1 MSLSDD
7 LKSAI
12 SKADVEQNLIN
23 STPELREFIH
33 FDTLWQMAS
42 LIVLEHGHLAWT
54 DTAEHDPGT
63 TLLQAAT
70 YAIADL
76 TYRHTHP
83 LIDLLTPEEDAPVF
97 NSDFGPEKVL
107 TVSPVTEDDY
117 RRGILDLC
125 DDAGNFL
132 FRNAQLVRESEED
145 SYKYIYD
152 PVNGAFSFKNNDLLT
167 NSEQVLLGGYTLY
180 VEIYAWEYRS
190 TARAFLDAYLISHRN
205 LGEQIRSIVDLSLE
219 YHVFNPR
226 IDVELDDDCQNPA
239 QVMGRI
245 WESVTKLYQ
254 PWPRRDVEEAH
265 LGSARSAETLYE
277 GPSLDNGWIN
287 QLPPDFDY
295 TLEEP
300 VDLRKLPVEL
310 LKIDGIKQ
318 VRYLSWYPDRQL
330 WIAYRPAMKYIL
342 FWDDNPHVKMTAES
356 STVRLFKRGQRQSLK
371 AEEVKLYMNWPKK
384 TAHTPVIGPKG
395 KFLKSLGDPLTIE
408 GLLPDCYGLNDDL
421 NQRNDAENLQ
431 RQALIDYLALFQQWI
446 TNGCSELA
454 GLPQLLSFNQAET
467 SIGSGYFQDSEKGLA
482 TIDYL
487 LGYFG
492 SQRAPRVFN
501 KIDSSKSSNDED
513 FFESQRAALAQWAEL
528 GYGRANVPVNT
539 VTAFNKRLAF
549 RLGIG
554 ADMFSANPDLEKLPV
569 YVVDYRTLLPEMP
582 NVAFVDREVTQAT
595 LVTIDDNTNQLKLEF
610 DDGPLPVAGQLI
622 SLRAEGITIPWALV
636 VRVDAPTVYLDL
648 NNNPTLK
655 GKAEMFADHDG
666 TIICSNSDVW
676 LRRMNYP
683 LVYGNNMQVEPASVT
698 DPIDEYKFELFV
710 LYSVHL
716 FSVGDIVAI
725 DTSASK
731 AIKNVDVL
739 TAKVIEVNISLG
751 TLRVSSTS
759 AWPLA
764 DIQKFW
770 YRVENEVTDRFSL
783 KVGVVLDREL
793 WLKNDD
799 RPEEVVAWVAQ
810 IVNDEMPAHIQADV
824 HWLSKAE
831 FDYFGSNYKE
841 WQQAAAESRLG
852 ESSYA
857 LLKQLSLGQL
867 PAQGKGIGTYHI
879 VTNNEMDNSE
889 WYKVAESPPVSQWDE
904 AMLEDVDEAQVL
916 YIPRT

>member
-1 MSLSDD
+1 M
-7 LKSAI
+7 
-12 SKADVEQNLIN
+12 
-23 STPELREFIH
+23 
-33 FDTLWQMAS
+33 
-42 LIVLEHGHLAWT
+42 
-54 DTAEHDPGT
+54 
-63 TLLQAAT
+63 
-70 YAIADL
+70 
-76 TYRHTHP
+76 
-83 LIDLLTPEEDAPVF
+83 
-97 NSDFGPEKVL
+97 
-107 TVSPVTEDDY
+107 
-117 RRGILDLC
+117 
-125 DDAGNFL
+125 
-132 FRNAQLVRESEED
+132 
-145 SYKYIYD
+145 
-152 PVNGAFSFKNNDLLT
+152 
-167 NSEQVLLGGYTLY
+167 
-180 VEIYAWEYRS
+180 
-190 TARAFLDAYLISHRN
+190 
-205 LGEQIRSIVDLSLE
+205 
-219 YHVFNPR
+219 
-226 IDVELDDDCQNPA
+226 
-239 QVMGRI
+239 
-245 WESVTKLYQ
+245 
-254 PWPRRDVEEAH
+254 
-265 LGSARSAETLYE
+265 
-277 GPSLDNGWIN
+277 
-287 QLPPDFDY
+287 
-295 TLEEP
+295 
-300 VDLRKLPVEL
+300 
-310 LKIDGIKQ
+310 
-318 VRYLSWYPDRQL
+318 
-330 WIAYRPAMKYIL
+330 
-342 FWDDNPHVKMTAES
+342 
-356 STVRLFKRGQRQSLK
+356 
-371 AEEVKLYMNWPKK
+371 
-384 TAHTPVIGPKG
+384 
-395 KFLKSLGDPLTIE
+395 
-408 GLLPDCYGLNDDL
+408 
-421 NQRNDAENLQ
+421 
-431 RQALIDYLALFQQWI
+431 
-446 TNGCSELA
+446 
-454 GLPQLLSFNQAET
+454 
-467 SIGSGYFQDSEKGLA
+467 
-482 TIDYL
+482 
-487 LGYFG
+487 
-492 SQRAPRVFN
+492 
-501 KIDSSKSSNDED
+501 
-513 FFESQRAALAQWAEL
+513 
-528 GYGRANVPVNT
+528 PVNT

-569 YVVDYRTLLPEMP
+569 YVIDYRTLLPEMP
-582 NVAFVDREVTQAT
+582 NVEFVDREVTQAT

-655 GKAEMFADHDG
+655 GKAEMFAGHDG

-710 LYSVHL
+710 PYSVHL

-731 AIKNVDVL
+731 AIKNVDGL

-764 DIQKFW
+764 DIPKFW

-799 RPEEVVAWVAQ
+799 RLEEVVAWVAQ